1 MSTASSSNVKKS
13 ALGPY
18 ELETEV
24 GSDLIGSLWA
34 ARTQRG
40 TEAGRPV
47 TIRRVAKS
55 RFGQAALDDIAEA
68 AFWAM
73 GLESRALVAV
83 EDVVG
88 DAHELGVV
96 FRRLEGATLRALL
109 RSAKRNGRPI
119 PEAAV
124 VRILIDAARQL
135 MSLSLA
141 CEAVPRYAF
150 AGVTADSVWVEST
163 GATRVLDACVWAVA
177 ARTAVVRNGLASSIL
192 APEQLDGQRDS
203 RTDVYA
209 LGLLLWEMLAMRR
222 PRRTASESSRG
233 AFLPHLERLVR
244 PAEPPVGRNL
254 GDLVACALDP
264 DPNQRFDTPFQLAVA
279 LTQITAPLTESEA
292 ALLLGLTR
300 PSGVRPKG
308 DLDGSLQPLETP
320 LHDGPRKRLDTMPYH
335 DAEDATPGRPLVS
348 DLESEGD
355 DSNRDT
361 LPNFIE

>member
-1 MSTASSSNVKKS
+1 MSTASSSNVSKS
-13 ALGPY
+13 TLGPY
-18 ELETEV
+18 ELEAEL
-24 GSDLIGSLWA
+24 GSDLIGSLWT

-40 TEAGRPV
+40 TGAGTPV
-47 TIRRVAKS
+47 TIRRIAKS

-73 GLESRALVAV
+73 GLGSRALVAV

-88 DAHELGVV
+88 DAYELGVV
-96 FRRLEGATLRALL
+96 FRHFEGATLRSLL

-124 VRILIDAARQL
+124 VRIVIDAARQL

-141 CEAVPRYAF
+141 CEAEPRFAF
-150 AGVTADSVWVEST
+150 SGVTPDSVLVERT
-163 GATRVLDACVWAVA
+163 GATCILDACVWAVA
-177 ARTAVVRNGLASSIL
+177 ARTAVVRNGLASSVL
-192 APEQLDGQRDS
+192 APEQLDAQGDS

-222 PRRTASESSRG
+222 PRRTASESPRD

-244 PAEPPVGRNL
+244 PGAPPVGRGL
-254 GDLVACALDP
+254 ADLVARALDP
-264 DPNQRFDTPFQLAVA
+264 DPNRRFDTPFQLAVSLA
-279 LTQITAPLTESEA
+279 QITAPLTESEA

-300 PSGVRPKG
+300 PSGFRPKG
-308 DLDGSLQPLETP
+308 DLACSPEPFGTP
-320 LHDGPRKRLDTMPYH
+320 LHDEPRKRLDTMPYH
-335 DAEDATPGRPLVS
+335 DAEDATPGRPLVH
-348 DLESEGD
+348 DLESEAD